1 MMVTAVF
8 GGTFDPV
15 HLGHLKLA
23 HEIFLKLDASVVLV
37 PCRIPP
43 HRPQP
48 VASAEQRLAMLQ
60 LALADE
66 AHVIVDDCELHRDG
80 PSFTVDTLRT
90 YRARLG
96 AQAPLVFVMG
106 VDAFLTLPTWE
117 QWQSLTDL
125 AHLLVLGRPGYEFSL
140 SGELKNWAAP
150 RLTADIDDLSRSPR
164 GLIHHTVLLEMPVSA
179 SQIRQRLADGLDVDD
194 WLPGAVLRYIRDE
207 QLYLPVKAG

>member
-23 HEIFLKLDASVVLV
+23 HEIFLKLDATVVLV

-60 LALADE
+60 LAIADE

-80 PSFTVDTLRT
+80 PSFTMDTLRA
-90 YRARLG
+90 YRAR
-96 AQAPLVFVMG
+96 
-106 VDAFLTLPTWE
+106 
-117 QWQSLTDL
+117 
-125 AHLLVLGRPGYEFSL
+125 
-140 SGELKNWAAP
+140 
-150 RLTADIDDLSRSPR
+150 
-164 GLIHHTVLLEMPVSA
+164 
-179 SQIRQRLADGLDVDD
+179 
-194 WLPGAVLRYIRDE
+194 
-207 QLYLPVKAG
+207 